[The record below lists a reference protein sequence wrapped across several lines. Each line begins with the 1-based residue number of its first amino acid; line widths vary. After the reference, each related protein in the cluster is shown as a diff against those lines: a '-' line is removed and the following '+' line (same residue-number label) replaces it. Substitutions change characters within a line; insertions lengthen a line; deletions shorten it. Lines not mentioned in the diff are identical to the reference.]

1 MAQLMNLLGSREGRG
16 VAEGPREEEAEM
28 AFDLL
33 NRPID
38 PPEAL
43 QLVPLKSLRDEA
55 TAKRGVEVHA
65 GIAEGMDP
73 DGQLRVLGETP
84 LCPAARLFQRL
95 AANHAHRPH
104 GDGGIPFI
112 EANHRGLEEAPVLPV
127 THPLVEAILPLS
139 VVVGSLHES
148 YLWVIKIAD
157 QPLQEVPAR
166 PGSRYQRPP
175 PAQRRERSAEGRS
188 SAPRPWPPARGR
200 RGRSGSAHP
209 AAGSGSRR
217 AATGRGPWCCCR

>member
-1 MAQLMNLLGSREGRG
+1 MNLLGSREGRE

-28 AFDLL
+28 ALDLL

-43 QLVPLKSLRDEA
+43 PLVRLKSLRDEA
-55 TAKRGVEVHA
+55 TAKRGGEVHA

-73 DGQLRVLGETP
+73 DGQFRVLGETP
-84 LCPAARLFQRL
+84 LRPAARLFQRL

-112 EANHRGLEEAPVLPV
+112 EANHCGLEEAPVLPV
-127 THPLVEAILPLS
+127 THPLVEVILPLS

-148 YLWVIKIAD
+148 YLWVIKLAD
-157 QPLQEVPAR
+157 QPLQEVRLGLLVAINDPHQL
-166 PGSRYQRPP
+166 SD
-175 PAQRRERSAEGRS
+175 
-188 SAPRPWPPARGR
+188 
-200 RGRSGSAHP
+200 RSGLSMDADQSP
-209 AAGSGSRR
+209 VL
-217 AATGRGPWCCCR
+217 GPGQGCTVVQEK

>member
-1 MAQLMNLLGSREGRG
+1 MAQLMNLLGRREGRG

-28 AFDLL
+28 ALDWL

-43 QLVPLKSLRDEA
+43 LLVPLKSLRDEA
-55 TAKRGVEVHA
+55 TAKRGGEVHA

-84 LCPAARLFQRL
+84 LRPAARLFQRL

-139 VVVGSLHES
+139 VVVGSLHEPH
-148 YLWVIKIAD
+148 LWVIKIAD
-157 QPLQEVPAR
+157 QPLQEVRLGLVVAINDPHQFSVRNGLPKGEVQR
-166 PGSRYQRPP
+166 PGLGPGKGATWKKRK
-175 PAQRRERSAEGRS
+175 RS
-188 SAPRPWPPARGR
+188 P
-200 RGRSGSAHP
+200 
-209 AAGSGSRR
+209 
-217 AATGRGPWCCCR
+217 